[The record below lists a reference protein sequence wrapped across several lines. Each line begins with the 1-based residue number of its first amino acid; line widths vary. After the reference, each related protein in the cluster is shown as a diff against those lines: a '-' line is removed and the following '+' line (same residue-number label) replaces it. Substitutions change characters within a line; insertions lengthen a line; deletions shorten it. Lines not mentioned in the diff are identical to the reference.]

1 MDFFET
7 MSFANIDW
15 YEIWLAS
22 VDTFWMLGGSLL
34 FTVVLGLPLGVLLF
48 LTGPRQMFE
57 QKAVYTLLSLVVN
70 ILRSLPFIILLI
82 VMIPLTVLITGTSL
96 GVAGAIPPLVVGA
109 TPFFARLVETALR
122 EVDKGIIEATQ
133 AMGASTRQ
141 IIWNALLPEAGGHHR
156 RHHRHRHHPGL
167 VHRDGRSGRRRRAGR
182 PGDPLRLSALPDRRD
197 GGHGGDA
204 ADPRPDS
211 ANRGRQAGGA
221 LLAQVS
227 LPAKPKTLSAAV
239 IHSRQEHLERS

>member
-141 IIWNALLPEAGGHHR
+141 IIWNALLPEA
-156 RHHRHRHHPGL
+156 
-167 VHRDGRSGRRRRAGR
+167 R
-182 PGDPLRLSALPDRRD
+182 PGII
-197 GGHGGDA
+197 A
-204 ADPRPDS
+204 AITVTAIILVS
-211 ANRGRQAGGA
+211 YTAMAGVVGAGGLGDLA
-221 LLAQVS
+221 IRFGYQRFQTDVMVVTVVMLLILVQILQTVGDK
-227 LPAKPKTLSAAV
+227 LV
-239 IHSRQEHLERS
+239 VHFSRK